1 MFIILALVVPEDIVD
16 DTPEDNPD
24 EDKESPEIMEEVA
37 KEDDD
42 MSDLPPADP
51 VPDWRATFKPPIPVR
66 CCLGTIVAVEEYSWA
81 WILK

>member
-1 MFIILALVVPEDIVD
+1 MLEEMFIILALLVPEDIVD

-51 VPDWRATFKPPIPVR
+51 VPD
-66 CCLGTIVAVEEYSWA
+66 
-81 WILK
+81 

>member
-1 MFIILALVVPEDIVD
+1 MFIIRAVVVPEDIVD

-24 EDKESPEIMEEVA
+24 EDKESPEIMEEFA

-51 VPDWRATFKPPIPVR
+51 VPD
-66 CCLGTIVAVEEYSWA
+66 
-81 WILK
+81 

>member
-42 MSDLPPADP
+42 ISDLPPADP
-51 VPDWRATFKPPIPVR
+51 VPD
-66 CCLGTIVAVEEYSWA
+66 
-81 WILK
+81 

>member
-51 VPDWRATFKPPIPVR
+51 VPDWRFKPPIPVR
-66 CCLGTIVAVEEYSWA
+66 CCLGTIVAVEEYSWV
-81 WILK
+81 WIVK